1 MTNLENSNVQ
11 NELTNYTAAG
21 TNTDAVK
28 TISLT
33 ELIENYKNVAN
44 LNKEIE
50 QYNDAL
56 LVDYCEKRD
65 FDITDA
71 DEKALALKKCEKDFK
86 QQQSN
91 EKLLDEV
98 IKTFVT
104 TLAQPFIIINAKMNI
119 DGSFDY
125 SYLLNEK
132 SEKESKKSSKKETL
146 YFTSKDDLINY
157 LTEQNE
163 FTARVK
169 CVWNEQEREVIINI
183 RNYFEKLQET
193 FKQLG
198 KTDFIGFN
206 IYRATKKLA

>member
-86 QQQSN
+86 QFQSD
-91 EKLLDEV
+91 EKLLDEL

-104 TLAQPFIIINAKMNI
+104 TLNLPFIIINSKMNL
-119 DGSFDY
+119 GGGFDY

-132 SEKESKKSSKKETL
+132 SGKESKKSSKKESL
-146 YFTSKDDLINY
+146 YFTSKDNLIDY
-157 LTEQNE
+157 LTEQPE
-163 FTARVK
+163 FTLKVK
-169 CVWNEQEREVIINI
+169 CVYGEQEREVIINI
-183 RNYFEKLQET
+183 RNYFERLQET

-198 KTDFIGFN
+198 KTDFVGFN